1 MVKSIFDLE
10 KRTDLNKEVIR
21 LDGYLREKKFFNANG
36 YIRTF
41 WGVIDELFALWPHRY
56 TATTFIEYFE
66 LFQITPIPSHM
77 NEEQRFYYL
86 QFIYDFIMWIENNS
100 QIYIAGDNI
109 SDVYHVGIRNR
120 EERFNVIKTN
130 IELIAELTN
139 YKLEFINEHYTFIKR
154 DVDVDLVLKQLETE
168 EDLRLA
174 LLSYN
179 DFRIEEDIKEK
190 KIILKQIG
198 DWLEP
203 NRQNLNSIN
212 KCLTDDIFF
221 VLNKAEIRH
230 NNRNE
235 LRLDDNS
242 ILQLYDE
249 LFKMMLHLLR
259 ESDIK
264 KIQQKIRKMK
274 S

>member
-10 KRTDLNKEVIR
+10 KRTDLSKEVTR
-21 LDGYLREKKFFNANG
+21 LDGYLREKIFLNADG
-36 YIRTF
+36 YTRTF
-41 WGVIDELFALWPHRY
+41 WGVINEIFTLWPHRY
-56 TATTFIEYFE
+56 TATTLIEYFE

-77 NEEQRFYYL
+77 NEEQMFYYL

-130 IELIAELTN
+130 IELIAELMN
-139 YKLEFINEHYTFIKR
+139 YKLEYINDHYTFIKR
-154 DVDVDLVLKQLETE
+154 DADVDSVIKQLETE

-203 NRQNLNSIN
+203 NRKNLSSIN

-230 NNRNE
+230 NNENE
-235 LRLDDNS
+235 LELDDNS

-249 LFKMMLHLLR
+249 LFKMILHLLR

-264 KIQQKIRKMK
+264 NIQQKIKKMK